1 MHWRRLR
8 RRCRRV
14 IDGIPL
20 PEPFSAQELCVRL
33 AADRDRPLRL
43 LTLPT
48 PTGLGMP
55 TGMWLATE
63 EGDYVFY
70 DAQTSPLH
78 QEHIIL
84 HEIGHLVCDHRMAV
98 EDPRLFRHI
107 DIGDP
112 ASIRRALGRT
122 RYSDRQEQEAEMIAS
137 LILEGAGR
145 VPAPTLLSGTLG
157 GLASGMGLRSGT
169 GPRGTR
175 HPGAP
180 CSRG

>member
-20 PEPFSAQELCVRL
+20 PEPFSAQELCARL

-43 LTLPT
+43 MTLPT

-70 DAQTSPLH
+70 DGRTSPLH

-84 HEIGHLVCDHRMAV
+84 HEIGHLVCDHRTAV
-98 EDPRLFRHI
+98 EDQRLFRHI
-107 DIGDP
+107 DVEDP
-112 ASIRRALGRT
+112 HSIRRALGRT

-157 GLASGMGLRSGT
+157 GLASGMGLRDA
-169 GPRGTR
+169 R

-180 CSRG
+180 CSPG

>member
-20 PEPFSAQELCVRL
+20 PEPFSAQELCARL
-33 AADRDRPLRL
+33 AVDRNRPLRL

-70 DAQTSPLH
+70 DGRTSPLH

-84 HEIGHLVCDHRMAV
+84 HEIGHLVCDHRTAV
-98 EDPRLFRHI
+98 EDQRLFRRI
-107 DIGDP
+107 DIEDP
-112 ASIRRALGRT
+112 HSIRQALGRS

-157 GLASGMGLRSGT
+157 GLASGMGLPGA
-169 GPRGTR
+169 R

-180 CSRG
+180 CSPG